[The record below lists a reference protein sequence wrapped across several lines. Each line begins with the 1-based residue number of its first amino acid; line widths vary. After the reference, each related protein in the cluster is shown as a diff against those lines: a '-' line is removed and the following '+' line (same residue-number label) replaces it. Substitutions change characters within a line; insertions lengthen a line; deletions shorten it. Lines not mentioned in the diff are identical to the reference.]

1 MDPLKFF
8 TLVENLLKSSLFS
21 TWLKHSIPS
30 SPYEKRTDAVLS
42 SLEVVLA
49 DGRIMHTNGQGKRP
63 KKSSAGYNLTNLMV
77 GSEGTLG
84 IITQA
89 TVKLHA
95 QPEAIVAAVCSFDT
109 IQGAVD
115 TVVSILQ
122 CSLPIARMELLDDV
136 AVKVPLAE
144 KILFL
149 KLRIGQS
156 SISYR

>member
-1 MDPLKFF
+1 MFG
-8 TLVENLLKSSLFS
+8 

-30 SPYEKRTDAVLS
+30 SPFEKRTDPVLS

-136 AVKVPLAE
+136 AVKVPLAPKKSFFE
-144 KILFL
+144 TQNRTKLNFL
-149 KLRIGQS
+149 ELKPCS
-156 SISYR
+156 A